1 MNKLRDI
8 LKRYGKWTQEFPLKN
23 LVAMLTW
30 IRLLINS
37 YSVPFVLILAL
48 KSEHHKGPDLLS
60 ASMIHAYFSWK
71 PALNSFRQ
79 KCLSLSLS
87 LSGSGSKLLF
97 RVVLIRGIRSPRKNT
112 FMTHKRNIQVIPW
125 GLLQIVIS
133 HKLFLYILQKKVFP
147 VK

>member
-1 MNKLRDI
+1 M
-8 LKRYGKWTQEFPLKN
+8 KRYGKWTQEFSLKN
-23 LVAMLTW
+23 WVAMLTW

-37 YSVPFVLILAL
+37 YAVPLLLILAL

-60 ASMIHAYFSWK
+60 ASMIHTYFSWRT
-71 PALNSFRQ
+71 ALNWFRQ

-87 LSGSGSKLLF
+87 LSGSGSKLLL
-97 RVVLIRGIRSPRKNT
+97 RVVLICGIRSPRENT

-125 GLLQIVIS
+125 GLLLIVMS
-133 HKLFLYILQKKVFP
+133 RKLFLYILQKKVFP